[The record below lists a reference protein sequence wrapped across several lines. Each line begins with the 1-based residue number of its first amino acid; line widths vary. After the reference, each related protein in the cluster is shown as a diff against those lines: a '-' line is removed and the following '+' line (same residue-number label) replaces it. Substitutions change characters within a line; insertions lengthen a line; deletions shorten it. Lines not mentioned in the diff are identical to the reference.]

1 MGKVNSR
8 RELRV
13 FLSSTFRDM
22 QFERNYLVK
31 HIFPELKL
39 ACRAR
44 HVEFIEVDF
53 RLSRRTTSGR
63 HLRFAYKLLVRSTG
77 VLYEI

>member
-31 HIFPELKL
+31 HIFPELKPPM
-39 ACRAR
+39 ATPNCSTYG
-44 HVEFIEVDF
+44 HPNC
-53 RLSRRTTSGR
+53 SRQDGQIMG
-63 HLRFAYKLLVRSTG
+63 FG
-77 VLYEI
+77 VGICDGFLG